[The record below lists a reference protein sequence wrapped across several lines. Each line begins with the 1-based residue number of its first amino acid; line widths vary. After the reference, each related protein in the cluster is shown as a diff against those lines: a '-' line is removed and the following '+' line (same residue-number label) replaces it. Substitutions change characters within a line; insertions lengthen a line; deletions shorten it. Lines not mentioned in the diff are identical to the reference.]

1 MIGEVVERF
10 GKVGRMDG
18 GGGEVR
24 WSGNEDWTA
33 GSSAMRV

>member
-1 MIGEVVERF
+1 MWRWRLVIGEVVERF

-18 GGGEVR
+18 G
-24 WSGNEDWTA
+24 TA